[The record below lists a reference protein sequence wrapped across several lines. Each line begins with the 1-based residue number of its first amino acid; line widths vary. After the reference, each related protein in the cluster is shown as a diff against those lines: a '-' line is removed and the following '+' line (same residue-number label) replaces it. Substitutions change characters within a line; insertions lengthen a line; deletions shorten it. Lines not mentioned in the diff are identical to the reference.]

1 MTLPEDYLRYPH
13 RRHGMDHD
21 RYKWSLLQRRE
32 PVTWPGGARVALW
45 VVPALEFF
53 PLDQKAEPFK
63 APGGMVTPYPDLRHY
78 TLRDYGNRIGI
89 FRIMKVLDELDV
101 RASVATNSAVA
112 ERYPFLVDEV
122 TRRGWEI
129 IAHGVDM
136 GRLHYG
142 GMDIEDERAQIREAL
157 ETLRRVSGQPV
168 KGWLS
173 PAKSESANTLDLA
186 AAEGIEYVCD
196 WVNDDQP
203 YMIDAGSRQMV
214 SLPYSMEIN
223 DRPAFDRYYRSSDEF
238 ELMIRRQFD
247 VLYREGAESGRVMSI
262 SVHPFIIGVPHR
274 IWALESG
281 LDYIAS
287 HDDVWF
293 ATGEEIVDH
302 YLASGVTV

>member
-1 MTLPEDYLRYPH
+1 MEPRKYGPFPYIPVN
-13 RRHGMDHD
+13 RRP
-21 RYKWSLLQRRE
+21 KI
-32 PVTWPGGARVALW
+32 TWPGGARVAVW
-45 VVPALEFF
+45 VSPNFEAFALDEKM
-53 PLDQKAEPFK
+53 PVGKGK
-63 APGGMVTPYPDLRHY
+63 IPDVMY
-78 TLRDYGNRIGI
+78 WSLRDYGARVGVFRVMDVLSQRGI
-89 FRIMKVLDELDV
+89 
-101 RASVATNSAVA
+101 RASVMLNSDVCDVYPEIIEDALKLDWEFLGHNESNTRPLNDIPPDDEQRVIHDSLARIEQATGK
-112 ERYPFLVDEV
+112 RP
-122 TRRGWEI
+122 RGWLGS
-129 IAHGVDM
+129 GV
-136 GRLHYG
+136 
-142 GMDIEDERAQIREAL
+142 Q
-157 ETLRRVSGQPV
+157 ET
-168 KGWLS
+168 W
-173 PAKSESANTLDLA
+173 NTLDYLA
-186 AAEGIEYVCD
+186 DEGLRYVCD

-203 YMIDAGSRQMV
+203 YMIDAGDKQLV

-302 YLASGVTV
+302 YLASGDTI

>member
-1 MTLPEDYLRYPH
+1 MEPRKYGPFPYIPVN
-13 RRHGMDHD
+13 RRP
-21 RYKWSLLQRRE
+21 KI
-32 PVTWPGGARVALW
+32 TWPGGARVAVW
-45 VVPALEFF
+45 VAPNFEAFALDEKM
-53 PLDQKAEPFK
+53 PVGKGK
-63 APGGMVTPYPDLRHY
+63 IPDVMY
-78 TLRDYGNRIGI
+78 WSLRDYGARVGVFRVMDVLSQRGI
-89 FRIMKVLDELDV
+89 
-101 RASVATNSAVA
+101 RASVMLNSEVCDVYPEIIEDAMKLDWEFLGHNESNTRPLNDIPPDDEKRVINDSLARIEKATGK
-112 ERYPFLVDEV
+112 RP
-122 TRRGWEI
+122 RGWLGS
-129 IAHGVDM
+129 GV
-136 GRLHYG
+136 
-142 GMDIEDERAQIREAL
+142 Q
-157 ETLRRVSGQPV
+157 ET
-168 KGWLS
+168 W
-173 PAKSESANTLDLA
+173 NTLDYLA
-186 AAEGIEYVCD
+186 DEGLRYVCD

-203 YMIDAGSRQMV
+203 YMIDAGGRQLV

-302 YLASGVTV
+302 YLASGVTF